1 MFHLGLILKIP
12 YKGQRFRSSHI
23 PKKLPPL
30 KPKNS
35 HFLAKKDVEFLRQRN
50 RRGNKEIK
58 ESQATKELK
67 HFLKNLENSTYVRN
81 KCLKLGIEPEIW
93 DKAARQ
99 FKIALMEDELD
110 YIDLDTIVKH
120 HLNGGRVSFN
130 NREFR

>member
-1 MFHLGLILKIP
+1 MVQIRLILKIP
-12 YKGQRFRSSHI
+12 YKGQRFRSS
-23 PKKLPPL
+23 LPPL

-50 RRGNKEIK
+50 RRDNKEIK

-120 HLNGGRVSFN
+120 HLNGGRVCFN
-130 NREFR
+130 NRELR